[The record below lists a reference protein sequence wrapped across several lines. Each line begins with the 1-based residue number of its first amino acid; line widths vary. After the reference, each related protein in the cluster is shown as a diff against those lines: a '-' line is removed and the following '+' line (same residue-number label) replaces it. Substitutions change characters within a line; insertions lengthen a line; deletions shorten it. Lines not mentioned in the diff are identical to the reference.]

1 MLHFLI
7 FTDMGKVRNIL
18 ENKSKVIFSVSP
30 DTLVYNALELMFEK
44 NVSALLVMENDY
56 PVGIFTERD
65 YARDIALKGKSSR
78 ETKMNETM
86 TKNLITID
94 PDFSIEDAMRL
105 MTEKFIRH
113 LPVMHENKLVGLISI
128 GDLVKYLIEE
138 QKFIINKLED
148 YIGHT

>member
-1 MLHFLI
+1 
-7 FTDMGKVRNIL
+7 MGKVRNIL

-44 NVSALLVMENDY
+44 NVSALLVIENDY